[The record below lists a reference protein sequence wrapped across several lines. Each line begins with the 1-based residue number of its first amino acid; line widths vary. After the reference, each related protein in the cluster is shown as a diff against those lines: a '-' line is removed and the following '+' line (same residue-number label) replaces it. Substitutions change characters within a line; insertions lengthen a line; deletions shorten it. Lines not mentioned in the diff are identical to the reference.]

1 MRILVTGGAGYVGR
15 TLVRLIA
22 DEHDVS
28 IIDRL
33 DFGIGRLSPQD
44 LQRAQLNRVDIRDA
58 AAVNRVV
65 GDFKPDVIIHLA
77 AVHFIPQ
84 CEKDPQGTVETN
96 VAGTVN
102 LLTACPEAC
111 RFVLA
116 SSGAVYAPSEQLHM
130 EACSQVDPRDVYGF
144 TKLHG
149 EHFLRH
155 YSQQQ
160 GFPAAAVRLFNVVGP
175 GETNP
180 HLLPEIVAQMK
191 AGVASVKLGNLW
203 PKRDYIHV
211 RDAAMGFLA
220 VALNGSVG
228 SGEAVTVN
236 LGTSQ
241 QYSVQEIIDRLR
253 LVSGSSFAVE
263 EDPSRIRKVD
273 RPFLGADIS
282 LIQQKFGWKP
292 ALTIDDAVRDL
303 WLDPDLSDALAAR
316 YGLVEGT
323 VRAS

>member
-22 DEHDVS
+22 GEHDVS

-33 DFGIGRLSPQD
+33 DFGIGRFSPQD

-58 AAVNRVV
+58 AAVGRVI
-65 GDFKPDVIIHLA
+65 GDFKPDVIVHLA

-84 CEKDPQGTVETN
+84 CEKDPQGTIETN

-102 LLTACPEAC
+102 LLTACPDTC
-111 RFVLA
+111 RFVFA
-116 SSGAVYAPSEQLHM
+116 SSGAVYGPSEQLHT
-130 EACSQVDPRDVYGF
+130 ETGSEIDPRDVYGF
-144 TKLHG
+144 TKLQG
-149 EHFLRH
+149 EHYLRY
-155 YSQQQ
+155 YSQQR

-211 RDAAMGFLA
+211 RDAAAGFLA
-220 VALNGSVG
+220 VALNGSVAG
-228 SGEAVTVN
+228 GETATAN

-253 LVSGSSFAVE
+253 TVSGSSFAVE
-263 EDPSRIRKVD
+263 QDSSRIRKVD

-282 LIQQKFGWKP
+282 YIGQRFGWEP
-292 ALTIDDAVRDL
+292 RLTIDDAVRDL

-316 YGLVEGT
+316 YGLAEGT